1 MHIGPMKPVC
11 GCQNALSSAPPQLI
25 LLGTLSSSS
34 SSMSKTD
41 HDSDSDVSELDAK
54 ELSQAV
60 STDQW
65 APMLGYCED
74 PETPLTADTFPSK
87 SGGRPVRLSLSF
99 NPTTIDFRLSNVSY
113 RHG

>member
-1 MHIGPMKPVC
+1 MAHELACVRVAVKMLHC
-11 GCQNALSSAPPQLI
+11 HSAPPQANFA
-25 LLGTLSSSS
+25 GFPFVFP
-34 SSMSKTD
+34 SMSKTD

-54 ELSQAV
+54 ELSQAL

-87 SGGRPVRLSLSF
+87 SGGKPVSPRSF
-99 NPTTIDFRLSNVSY
+99 NPTQPNRRLLKRVLS
-113 RHG
+113 